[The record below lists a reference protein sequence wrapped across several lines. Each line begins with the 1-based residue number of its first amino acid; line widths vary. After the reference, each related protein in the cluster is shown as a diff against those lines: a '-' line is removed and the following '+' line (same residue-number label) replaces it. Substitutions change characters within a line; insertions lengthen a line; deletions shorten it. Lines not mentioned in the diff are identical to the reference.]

1 MSLLLSI
8 FIITFMCEIPNI
20 SRSDMFLA
28 MAIVVAGGLAGM
40 GGKS

>member
-1 MSLLLSI
+1 MSLLFSF
-8 FIITFMCEIPNI
+8 FIIAFLCETPNV

-28 MAIVVAGGLAGM
+28 MAIVVAGGLAGL